1 MWLMFDFESQRQR
14 GLMYRRI
21 RDFFDQRGYLEVFTP
36 TLSASL
42 IPEPTIQNFQTRFI
56 NPFMDSRDLFLIPS
70 PEIFMKELLACG
82 SPSIYQISQCFRNS
96 EQLGEI
102 HNPEFTMLEYYSL
115 GMDDGDSIALTKEL
129 LDAIVTED
137 SPSFIKEDFLVMSV
151 REAMLRW
158 ADTDLD
164 RCQDREVLIE
174 RARQLGQDPADD
186 EAWDDVFNR
195 IFITYVEPSLPRD
208 RMVILTHYP
217 AQIDCLAQKEEGPY
231 RRRWELYIS
240 GIEVANCYTEETS
253 SEVTK
258 AYYEREHRA
267 LVESRKEG
275 GMPIP
280 PASLR
285 FPTLSIPPSSGV
297 AIGLDRLLMCLTGK
311 RDIREVLL
319 FPCERILKEEVL

>member
-1 MWLMFDFESQRQR
+1 MSK
-14 GLMYRRI
+14 
-21 RDFFDQRGYLEVFTP
+21 
-36 TLSASL
+36 
-42 IPEPTIQNFQTRFI
+42 I
-56 NPFMDSRDLFLIPS
+56 N
-70 PEIFMKELLACG
+70 G
-82 SPSIYQISQCFRNS
+82 
-96 EQLGEI
+96 EQ
-102 HNPEFTMLEYYSL
+102 
-115 GMDDGDSIALTKEL
+115 
-129 LDAIVTED
+129 
-137 SPSFIKEDFLVMSV
+137 
-151 REAMLRW
+151 
-158 ADTDLD
+158 DLD

-174 RARQLGQDPADD
+174 RARQLGQKPADD